1 MLLENEI
8 TLQKVLNDKEQE
20 VVELNQ
26 FGLNDDKLL

>member
-8 TLQKVLNDKEQE
+8 TLQNDLKVKEQE

-26 FGLNDDKLL
+26 FGLNDDKHL

>member
-8 TLQKVLNDKEQE
+8 IQQKVLNDKEQE

-26 FGLNDDKLL
+26 SGLNEDKLL